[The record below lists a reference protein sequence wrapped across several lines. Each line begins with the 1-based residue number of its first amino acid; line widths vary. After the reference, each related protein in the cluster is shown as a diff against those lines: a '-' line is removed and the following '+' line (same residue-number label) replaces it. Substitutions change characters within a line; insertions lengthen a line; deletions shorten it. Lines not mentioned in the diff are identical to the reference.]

1 MSSVFLSLGSNM
13 GDRRANLKEAL
24 ERLDQLPQTQL
35 LAVSS
40 LYQTPAWGLT
50 EQADFLNLAC
60 RLETILAP
68 LDLLRA
74 CQSIENDLGRVRQ
87 QHWGPRTLDIDILLY
102 DQKVLDQPDLTLPHP
117 YMKERAFVLVPLLE
131 MDNSLADPV
140 TDLLY
145 AADLAKLS
153 TQGIEKISGP
163 LK

>member
-1 MSSVFLSLGSNM
+1 MGRTEKSVGEQYA
-13 GDRRANLKEAL
+13 DR
-24 ERLDQLPQTQL
+24 
-35 LAVSS
+35 
-40 LYQTPAWGLT
+40 
-50 EQADFLNLAC
+50 
-60 RLETILAP
+60 I
-68 LDLLRA
+68 
-74 CQSIENDLGRVRQ
+74 I
-87 QHWGPRTLDIDILLY
+87 DIDILLY